1 MAKVHEKTTTP
12 STFKPKSTTTFLGCF
27 RFSNKKALRSHDD
40 NNNNKSMSRRSSH
53 RSSSSSWFCW
63 SRFRMNK
70 SSATKTV
77 PLDISIVSDKYQ
89 LVETKSKQPES
100 KHQLVAATPNQREAS
115 VLPLIVDSGKTPIS
129 EAAKPADQEVY
140 LSISLITFSLKIN

>member
-27 RFSNKKALRSHDD
+27 RVSNKKTLRSHDY
-40 NNNNKSMSRRSSH
+40 NN
-53 RSSSSSWFCW
+53 SSSSWFCW

-77 PLDISIVSDKYQ
+77 PLDISTVSDKQAQ
-89 LVETKSKQPES
+89 LPNNRSLESKSKQLES

-115 VLPLIVDSGKTPIS
+115 VLPLIVDSDKTPNS

-140 LSISLITFSLKIN
+140 ISIYQLN